1 MKINKPHLLLVLV
14 SFSLVVSGFDN
25 IKKMQPEIYAEKV
38 VSEKL
43 TEPEKSNHLDKV
55 QTPQSEVNFPAN
67 SAAKTQ
73 WSTFN
78 RDEQVNEIKRI
89 IENYGGELQGLA
101 YSDTGVIA
109 VADIYVLNAD
119 ISAARHLQLT
129 EKLSKLIG
137 TPVVINIQDSKLTQE
152 MGSQSYQQLIKIR
165 QQIFRF
171 IMTNML
177 TKQRVLQK
185 GMALN
190 CNLLVTQA
198 IQNLAFQSAINQTN
212 SLYLSLKAQSQIQK
226 S

>member
-14 SFSLVVSGFDN
+14 SFSLVVSGCDN

-43 TEPEKSNHLDKV
+43 TEPEKSNDLDKV

-109 VADIYVLNAD
+109 VADVYVLNAD